1 MNDAHF
7 NQINKCVDQSNNYHI
22 KSSWIYDTEEH
33 KIQLQVNK
41 DAISDDTLLSPQINR
56 IQLRLVIQS
65 DSGANCN
72 LTNNIALLTD
82 VHDIPLTML
91 ATCNSQDTSNISTT
105 KAGYLLL
112 RDDTGAIVRTKVYYA
127 VESDG
132 TVLSPIAITKQNKNK
147 FNGWINY
154 ADNDTKSGKL
164 VLTGRKGQPNLTFRT
179 TGTNDLWFHDPNEFI
194 LPNNVV
200 NNLNSTSSA
209 LDKNRLTINRLSD
222 AASYEL

>member
-22 KSSWIYDTEEH
+22 KSSWIDDTEEH
-33 KIQLQVNK
+33 KIQLEVNK
-41 DAISDDTLLSPQINR
+41 DTISDDILLAPQINR

-72 LTNNIALLTD
+72 LTNNISLLTD

-112 RDDTGAIVRTKVYYA
+112 SDDTGAIVRTKVYYD

-132 TVLSPIAITKQNKNK
+132 TVFSPTAITK
-147 FNGWINY
+147 
-154 ADNDTKSGKL
+154 
-164 VLTGRKGQPNLTFRT
+164 
-179 TGTNDLWFHDPNEFI
+179 
-194 LPNNVV
+194 
-200 NNLNSTSSA
+200 
-209 LDKNRLTINRLSD
+209 
-222 AASYEL
+222 